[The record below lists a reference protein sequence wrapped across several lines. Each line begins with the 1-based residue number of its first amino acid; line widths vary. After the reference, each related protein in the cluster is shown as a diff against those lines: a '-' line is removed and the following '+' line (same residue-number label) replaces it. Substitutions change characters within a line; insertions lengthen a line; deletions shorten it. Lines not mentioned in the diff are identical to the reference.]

1 MTYRIIFRETADKE
15 WQKLDGTIQQQFKQ
29 KIAKILENPKIEKNR
44 LAGFD
49 SDQYVYKIKL
59 RKLGYRLV
67 YQVYDTEIVVEV
79 ITVGKRNK
87 IYQSLFKKL

>member
-15 WQKLDGTIQQQFKQ
+15 WQKLDATIQQQFKQ
-29 KIAKILENPKIEKNR
+29 KLAKVLENPKIEKNR

-49 SDQYVYKIKL
+49 SSQYVYKIKL

-67 YQVYDTEIVVEV
+67 YQVYDKEIIVEV
-79 ITVGKRNK
+79 VTVGKRNK